1 MKFLIRG
8 RLHPFPKRTFAYYMK
23 LTCLLSTAF
32 LLGINML
39 IAAPGKAQ
47 RLEEVDVTVNLKR
60 QPLKEGFKQIQQQTH
75 FKFAYVDAQLAVY
88 EPLTLPAERRSVL
101 QTLNLLL
108 QNTSLTWS
116 LNANTIVITEKP
128 LAPPIGAIIRVVT
141 INGRVTDEQGNGLP
155 NVTIT
160 IKGTNTGTITN
171 PNGQYTV
178 RVPDEK
184 SVLVFSMIGYASV
197 EMVAG
202 SANPLNVVLKDE
214 ARSLNNVVVVG
225 YGTQKKRN
233 VTAAISS
240 VPMAEMRDMPLSN
253 VATGMQG
260 KIPGV
265 IVQQTGGAPGAT
277 PAIKVRGF
285 GSISAGTNPLI
296 VVDGNI
302 VPASVFSNLS
312 SSDIQS
318 IDVLKDASSTAIYGS
333 KGSNGVLIVTTKRGK
348 AGATKF
354 TADVYTGF
362 QDVSKKIDVLNSQQ
376 FAEFSKEA
384 SNNAYLDNVP
394 GASINDPNSARP
406 SSYLRYR
413 YPRGDLF
420 DWFNFDDPQ
429 KLAAMPTYNYQDMI
443 FRKGMI
449 NNYQVTASGGSDK
462 AQYLITGGY
471 LKQDGIIDR
480 STLDRYS
487 IRANVDLNVT
497 DRFKLGANINPVYKI
512 QQNVNSDGHWAD
524 NGIIN
529 AALSAVPM
537 TPVWNADHSAYTSQT
552 ALAAPYGWPGI
563 TNPVANITENPNET
577 ISTNLLTNVY
587 ASYQLLK
594 DLSYRATGNFNV
606 GGGRRNTYKT
616 SRLPLNQILPP
627 TQATGEA
634 YSDLTTSWLFN
645 QTLNYNKNFGV
656 HHLDLLLGME
666 AYKYQF
672 QSSQANGTSFAND
685 VVPTLNAAGLP
696 SAVTSFKTANSSTSY
711 FGRATYNY
719 KEKYIAN
726 VSLRADGSSIFGSQ
740 NRWGVFPAGSVGWVL
755 SEEPFMKNI
764 PVVSNAK
771 LRVSYGLAGNNQF
784 SSDYPYLATL
794 QADNYSFNNT
804 LVNGLAA
811 ATLGNPELGWEKSK
825 QFDAGIDIGL
835 FQERI
840 SIGVDYYQ
848 RKTHDLLLAVNV
860 PTITGFSTAVKNIGA
875 IENKGWEFSLATRN
889 LIGAFTWTT
898 NAALSFNRNT
908 VLALGP
914 TGDPIRSNSGVNE
927 TNITLI
933 GKPIGN
939 IYGYKQIGIFQ
950 NQAEIDKFPHD
961 VTSRPGDVK
970 FEDVN
975 KDGKITADD
984 RTVIGNSQPDFIYG
998 LTNTFRYK
1006 NFDLMVAIQGQQGG
1020 QILNLSRRFFE
1031 NVEGSANQLTTVL
1044 NRWHSEAEPG
1054 NGIIP
1059 RANQRTTGNNNAIS
1073 DRWVEDASYL
1083 RIQNISLGYQLPEK
1097 VLHHVRLQQ
1106 ARIYLSAQ
1114 NLYTFTN
1121 YLNYNPEVSNY
1132 EGALTSG
1139 VDYGRYPLARTFVV
1153 GVNIGF

>member
-8 RLHPFPKRTFAYYMK
+8 RLRLFPKRTFAYYMK
-23 LTCLLSTAF
+23 LSCLLASAF
-32 LLGINML
+32 LFGINML

-47 RLEEVDVTVNLKR
+47 RLEEVEVTVNLKR
-60 QPLKEGFKQIQQQTH
+60 QSLKEGIKQIQQQSA
-75 FKFAYVDAQLAVY
+75 FKFAYVAAQLSPY
-88 EPLTLPAERRSVL
+88 DDITLPAERRSVL

-108 QNTSLTWS
+108 QNTALTWS
-116 LNANTIVITEKP
+116 LNANTIVITEKRAADP
-128 LAPPIGAIIRVVT
+128 ALSARVITVS
-141 INGRVTDEQGNGLP
+141 GKVTDEKGNGLP

-160 IKGTNTGTITN
+160 IKNGGGGAITDVNGHFTI
-171 PNGQYTV
+171 

-184 SVLVFSMIGYASV
+184 TIVIFSMIGYTSV
-197 EMVAG
+197 EIAAG
-202 SANPLNVVLKDE
+202 SATPLNIILKE
-214 ARSLNNVVVVG
+214 ETRSLNNVIVVG

-233 VTAAISS
+233 VTAAIAS
-240 VPMAEMRDMPLSN
+240 VPMAEMRDMPISN

-302 VPASVFSNLS
+302 VDASVFSNFS
-312 SSDIQS
+312 SNDIQS

-348 AGATKF
+348 SGKTRF
-354 TADVYTGF
+354 NADVYTGF

-376 FAEFSKEA
+376 FAVFSKEA

-394 GASINDPNSARP
+394 GANISDPNSARP
-406 SSYLRYR
+406 NSYLRYR

-420 DWFNFDDPQ
+420 EWFNFDDPQ
-429 KLAAMPTYNYQDMI
+429 KVAAMPTYDYQDMI

-449 NNYQVTASGGSDK
+449 NNYQVTASGGNDN
-462 AQYLITGGY
+462 AQYLVTGGY
-471 LKQDGIIDR
+471 LKQDGIIEK
-480 STLDRYS
+480 SALDRYS
-487 IRANVDLNVT
+487 IRANVDINVT

-512 QQNVNSDGHWAD
+512 QNDVNSDGHWAG

-537 TPVWNADHSAYTSQT
+537 TPVWNADHSAYTSQA
-552 ALAAPYGWPGI
+552 ALATPYGWPGI
-563 TNPVANITENPNET
+563 TNPVANITENPNELIT
-577 ISTNLLTNVY
+577 TNLLTNVY
-587 ASYQLLK
+587 ASYQFLK
-594 DLSYRATGNFNV
+594 DFSYRATGNFNV
-606 GGGRRNTYKT
+606 GSTRRNAYKT
-616 SRLPLNQILPP
+616 SRMPLNQILPP
-627 TQATGEA
+627 TQAVGEA
-634 YSDLTTSWLFN
+634 SSDQTTSWLFN
-645 QTLNYNKNFGV
+645 QTLNYTKAAGPHNIDV
-656 HHLDLLLGME
+656 LLGME
-666 AYKYQF
+666 AYKYQY
-672 QSSQANGTSFAND
+672 QRSQAIGTSYAND

-696 SAVTSFKTANSSTSY
+696 STVSSFRTANTSTSY

-726 VSLRADGSSIFGSQ
+726 VSLRADGSSIFGSK

-755 SEEPFMKNI
+755 TEEPFMKNI
-764 PVVSNAK
+764 PVISNAK
-771 LRVSYGLAGNNQF
+771 LRVSYGLAGNNQYT
-784 SSDYPYLATL
+784 DNYPYLATL
-794 QADNYSFNNT
+794 EADNYSFNNS
-804 LVNGLAA
+804 LVNGLGAA
-811 ATLGNPELGWEKSK
+811 SLGNDELGWEKSK
-825 QFDAGIDIGL
+825 QFDAGIDIG
-835 FQERI
+835 FFHERI
-840 SIGVDYYQ
+840 GIGIDYYK
-848 RKTHDLLLAVNV
+848 RNTNDLLLAVNV

-889 LIGAFTWTT
+889 LTGAFTWNT
-898 NAALSFNRNT
+898 NATLSFNRNT
-908 VLALGP
+908 VVALGP

-927 TNITLI
+927 TNITMI

-950 NQAEIDKFPHD
+950 NQADLDKFPHD
-961 VTSRPGDVK
+961 LTSRPGDVK
-970 FEDVN
+970 YEDVN

-984 RTVIGNSQPDFIYG
+984 RTIIGNSQPDFIYG

-1044 NRWHSEAEPG
+1044 NRWQSEDKPG

-1073 DRWVEDASYL
+1073 SRWVEDATYL
-1083 RIQNISLGYQLPEK
+1083 RIQNVSIGYQLPEK
-1097 VLHHVRLQQ
+1097 ILQHIRLQQ

-1114 NLYTFTN
+1114 NLYTFTD

>member
-8 RLHPFPKRTFAYYMK
+8 RLRLFPQRTFAYYMK
-23 LTCLLSTAF
+23 LSCLLASAF
-32 LLGINML
+32 LFSINML

-47 RLEEVDVTVNLKR
+47 RLEDVDVTVNLKR
-60 QPLKEGFKQIQQQTH
+60 QPLKDGIRQIQQQSA
-75 FKFAYVDAQLAVY
+75 FKFAYVAAQLSPY
-88 EPLTLPAERRSVL
+88 DNITLPAERRSVL

-108 QNTSLTWS
+108 ENTSLAWS
-116 LNANTIVITEKP
+116 LNGNTIVITEKHGID
-128 LAPPIGAIIRVVT
+128 PPSSSSRVITVS
-141 INGRVTDEQGNGLP
+141 GKVTDEKGNGLP

-160 IKGTNTGTITN
+160 IKNGGGGAITDV
-171 PNGQYTV
+171 NGHFSI

-184 SVLVFSMIGYASV
+184 TIVVFSMIGYASV
-197 EMVAG
+197 EIAAG
-202 SANPLNVVLKDE
+202 SSTPLNIILKE
-214 ARSLNNVVVVG
+214 ETRSLNNVIVVG

-233 VTAAISS
+233 VTAAIAS

-265 IVQQTGGAPGAT
+265 VVQQTGGAPGAT

-285 GSISAGTNPLI
+285 GSITAGTNPLI

-302 VPASVFSNLS
+302 VDASVFSNLNS
-312 SSDIQS
+312 TDIQS

-348 AGATKF
+348 SGKTKF
-354 TADVYTGF
+354 NADVYTGF
-362 QDVSKKIDVLNSQQ
+362 QELSKKIDILNSQQ

-394 GASINDPNSARP
+394 GANISDPNSARP

-413 YPRGDLF
+413 YPRGDLY

-429 KLAAMPTYNYQDMI
+429 KLAAMPTYDYQDMI

-449 NNYQVTASGGSDK
+449 NNYQVTASGGNDN
-462 AQYLITGGY
+462 AQYLVTGGY
-471 LKQDGIIDR
+471 LKQDGIMEQ

-487 IRANVDLNVT
+487 IRANVDINVT
-497 DRFKLGANINPVYKI
+497 ERFKLGANINPVYKI
-512 QQNVNSDGHWAD
+512 QNDVNSDGHWAN

-529 AALSAVPM
+529 AALSSVPM
-537 TPVWNADHSAYTSQT
+537 APIWNADHSAYSSQA
-552 ALAAPYGWPGI
+552 ALAVPYGWPGV
-563 TNPVANITENPNET
+563 TNPVANITENPNELIT
-577 ISTNLLTNVY
+577 TNLLTNVY
-587 ASYQLLK
+587 ASYNWK
-594 DLSYRATGNFNV
+594 EFTYRATGNFNV
-606 GGGRRNTYKT
+606 GSTRRSTYKT
-616 SRLPLNQILPP
+616 SRLPLNQLLPP
-627 TQATGEA
+627 TQAVGADST
-634 YSDLTTSWLFN
+634 DQTTSWLFN
-645 QTLNYNKNFGV
+645 QTLSYTKTTGAHNIDV
-656 HHLDLLLGME
+656 LVGME
-666 AYKYQF
+666 AYKLQYQK
-672 QSSQANGTSFAND
+672 SSAVGTAYAND

-696 SAVTSFKTANSSTSY
+696 SSVYSFKTASTSTSY

-719 KEKYIAN
+719 REKYIAN
-726 VSLRADGSSIFGSQ
+726 VSLRADGSSIFGSE
-740 NRWGVFPAGSVGWVL
+740 NRWGVFPAGSVGWVFT
-755 SEEPFMKNI
+755 EEPFMKNI
-764 PVVSNAK
+764 PAISNGK

-784 SSDYPYLATL
+784 GDNYPYLATL
-794 QADNYSFNNT
+794 AADNYSFNNS
-804 LVNGLAA
+804 LVNGLGA
-811 ATLGNPELGWEKSK
+811 ATLGNAQLGWEKSK
-825 QFDAGIDIGL
+825 QFDAGADIGL
-835 FQERI
+835 FHERI
-840 SIGVDYYQ
+840 VIGIDYYK
-848 RKTHDLLLAVNV
+848 RNTDGLLLAVNV

-875 IENKGWEFSLATRN
+875 MENKGWEFSLATRN
-889 LIGAFTWTT
+889 LTGAFTWNT

-908 VLALGP
+908 VTALGP

-927 TNITLI
+927 TNITII

-950 NQAEIDKFPHD
+950 NQADLDKYPHD
-961 VTSRPGDVK
+961 PTSRPGDVK

-984 RTVIGNSQPDFIYG
+984 RTIIGNSQPDFIYG
-998 LTNTFRYK
+998 LTNTFRYR

-1031 NVEGSANQLTTVL
+1031 NLEGGQNQLTTVL
-1044 NRWHSEAEPG
+1044 NRWQSEDKPG
-1054 NGIIP
+1054 NGIVP

-1083 RIQNISLGYQLPEK
+1083 RIQNVSIGYQLPEK
-1097 VLHHVRLQQ
+1097 LLQHIRVQQ

>member
-1 MKFLIRG
+1 
-8 RLHPFPKRTFAYYMK
+8 MK
-23 LTCLLSTAF
+23 LSCLLASAF

-47 RLEEVDVTVNLKR
+47 RLEEVDVMVGLKH
-60 QPLKEGFKQIQQQTH
+60 QPLKEGFKQIQQQSH
-75 FKFAYVDAQLAVY
+75 FKFAYVEAQLADY

-108 QNTSLTWS
+108 QHTSLSWS
-116 LNANTIVITEKP
+116 LNANTIVITEKSKP
-128 LAPPIGAIIRVVT
+128 TVIITLLPPVT
-141 INGRVTDEQGNGLP
+141 ISGKVTDEKGNGLP

-160 IKGTNTGTITN
+160 IKNGGGGAITDV
-171 PNGQYTV
+171 NGHYSI

-184 SVLVFSMIGYASV
+184 SVIIFSMIGYTAV
-197 EMVAG
+197 EVAAG
-202 SANPLNVVLKDE
+202 SGSSRNVVMKE
-214 ARSLNNVVVVG
+214 ETRSLNNVVVIG

-302 VPASVFSNLS
+302 VDASVFSNLS
-312 SSDIQS
+312 SNDVQS

-348 AGATKF
+348 TGATKF
-354 TADVYTGF
+354 NADVYTGF
-362 QDVSKKIDVLNSQQ
+362 QELSKKIDVLNSQQ

-420 DWFNFDDPQ
+420 DWFNFDDPA
-429 KLAAMPTYNYQDMI
+429 KVAAMPTYDYQDMI

-449 NNYQVTASGGSDK
+449 NNYQVTASGGTDK
-462 AQYLITGGY
+462 AQYLVTGGY
-471 LKQDGIIDR
+471 LKQDGIIDK

-487 IRANVDLNVT
+487 VRANVDLNIT

-512 QQNVNSDGHWAD
+512 QQEVNSDGHWAS

-537 TPVWNADHSAYTSQT
+537 TPIWNADHSAYTSQT
-552 ALAAPYGWPGI
+552 ALAVPYGWPGI
-563 TNPVANITENPNET
+563 TNPVANITENPSELIT
-577 ISTNLLTNVY
+577 TNLLTNVY
-587 ASYQLLK
+587 ASYQFLK
-594 DLSYRATGNFNV
+594 DFTYRATGNFNV
-606 GGGRRNTYKT
+606 GSGRRNAYKT

-627 TQATGEA
+627 TQAVGEA
-634 YSDLTTSWLFN
+634 YSDMTTSWLFN
-645 QTLNYNKNFGV
+645 QTLNYTKNSGA

-672 QSSQANGTSFAND
+672 QRSQAIGTSYAND

-696 SAVTSFKTANSSTSY
+696 STVNSFRTANSSTSY

-740 NRWGVFPAGSVGWVL
+740 NRWGVFPAGSVGWVIT
-755 SEEPFMKNI
+755 EEPFMKNI
-764 PVVSNAK
+764 PTVSNAK

-784 SSDYPYLATL
+784 TSDYPYLATL
-794 QADNYSFNNT
+794 DADNYSFNNT

-811 ATLGNPELGWEKSK
+811 ATMGNPELGWEKSK

-835 FQERI
+835 FHERI
-840 SIGVDYYQ
+840 AIGIDYYK
-848 RKTHDLLLAVNV
+848 RNTNDLLLAVNV

-889 LIGAFTWTT
+889 LTGAFTWNT
-898 NAALSFNRNT
+898 NASISFNRNT

-927 TNITLI
+927 TNITVI

-950 NQAEIDKFPHD
+950 NQADLDKFPHD
-961 VTSRPGDVK
+961 ATSRPGDVK

-984 RTVIGNSQPDFIYG
+984 RTIIGNSQPDFIYG

-1031 NVEGSANQLTTVL
+1031 NVEGSANQLTTVM
-1044 NRWHSEAEPG
+1044 NRWQSEAKPG

-1097 VLHHVRLQQ
+1097 MLQHIRLQQ

>member
-8 RLHPFPKRTFAYYMK
+8 RLRLFPKRTFAYYMK
-23 LTCLLSTAF
+23 LSCLLASAF
-32 LLGINML
+32 LFGINML

-47 RLEEVDVTVNLKR
+47 RLEEVEVTVNLKR
-60 QPLKEGFKQIQQQTH
+60 QSLKEGIKQIQHQSA
-75 FKFAYVDAQLAVY
+75 FKFAYVAAQLSPY
-88 EPLTLPAERRSVL
+88 DDITLPAERRSVL

-108 QNTSLTWS
+108 QNTALTWS

-128 LAPPIGAIIRVVT
+128 AADPGLSSARVITVS
-141 INGRVTDEQGNGLP
+141 GKVTDEKGNGLP

-160 IKGTNTGTITN
+160 IKNAGGGAITDV
-171 PNGQYTV
+171 NGHFTL

-184 SVLVFSMIGYASV
+184 TLLVFSMIGYTSV
-197 EMVAG
+197 EIAAG
-202 SANPLNVVLKDE
+202 SATPLNIILKE
-214 ARSLNNVVVVG
+214 ETRSLNNVVVVG

-233 VTAAISS
+233 VTAAIAS
-240 VPMAEMRDMPLSN
+240 VPMAEMRDMPISN

-302 VPASVFSNLS
+302 VDASVFSNFS
-312 SSDIQS
+312 SNDIQS

-348 AGATKF
+348 SGKTKF
-354 TADVYTGF
+354 NADVYTGF
-362 QDVSKKIDVLNSQQ
+362 QELSKKIDVLNSQQ

-394 GASINDPNSARP
+394 GANISDPNSARP

-420 DWFNFDDPQ
+420 NWFNFDDPQ
-429 KLAAMPTYNYQDMI
+429 KVAAMPTYDYQDMI

-449 NNYQVTASGGSDK
+449 NNYQVTASGGNDN
-462 AQYLITGGY
+462 AQYLVTGGY
-471 LKQDGIIDR
+471 LKQDGIIEK

-487 IRANVDLNVT
+487 IRANVDINVT

-512 QQNVNSDGHWAD
+512 QNDVNSDGHWAN

-537 TPVWNADHSAYTSQT
+537 TPIWNDDHSAYTSQT
-552 ALAAPYGWPGI
+552 ALAVPYGWPGI
-563 TNPVANITENPNET
+563 TNPVANITENPNELIT
-577 ISTNLLTNVY
+577 TNLLTNVY
-587 ASYQLLK
+587 ASYQFLK
-594 DLSYRATGNFNV
+594 DFSYRATGNFNV
-606 GGGRRNTYKT
+606 GSTRRNAYKT
-616 SRLPLNQILPP
+616 SRMPLNQILPP
-627 TQATGEA
+627 TQAVGEA
-634 YSDLTTSWLFN
+634 SSDQTTSWLFN
-645 QTLNYNKNFGV
+645 QTLNYTKAAGPHNIDV
-656 HHLDLLLGME
+656 LLGME
-666 AYKYQF
+666 AYKYQY
-672 QSSQANGTSFAND
+672 QRSQAIGTSYAND

-696 SAVTSFKTANSSTSY
+696 STVYSFRTANTSTSY

-726 VSLRADGSSIFGSQ
+726 VSLRADGSSIFGSK

-755 SEEPFMKNI
+755 TEEPFMKNI
-764 PVVSNAK
+764 PVISNAK

-784 SSDYPYLATL
+784 NGDYPYLATL
-794 QADNYSFNNT
+794 EADNYSFNNS
-804 LVNGLAA
+804 LVNGLGAA
-811 ATLGNPELGWEKSK
+811 SLGNDELGWEKSK
-825 QFDAGIDIGL
+825 QFDAGVDIG
-835 FQERI
+835 FFHERI
-840 SIGVDYYQ
+840 GIGIDYYK
-848 RKTHDLLLAVNV
+848 RNTNDLLLAVNV

-889 LIGAFTWTT
+889 LTGAFTWNT
-898 NAALSFNRNT
+898 NATLSFNRNT
-908 VLALGP
+908 VVALGP

-927 TNITLI
+927 TNITVI

-950 NQAEIDKFPHD
+950 NQADLNKFPHD
-961 VTSRPGDVK
+961 ATSRPGDVK
-970 FEDVN
+970 YEDVN

-984 RTVIGNSQPDFIYG
+984 RTILGNSQPDFIYG

-1006 NFDLMVAIQGQQGG
+1006 NFDLMVAIQGQKGG

-1044 NRWHSEAEPG
+1044 NRWQSEDKPG

-1073 DRWVEDASYL
+1073 SRWVEDATYL
-1083 RIQNISLGYQLPEK
+1083 RIQNVSIGYQLPEK
-1097 VLHHVRLQQ
+1097 ILQHIRLQQ

-1114 NLYTFTN
+1114 NLYTFTD